1 MRLVRDLVGCT
12 LAVGGALVFTAAS
25 AACAV
30 WIVSGV
36 LLSPRAGRMIW

>member
-12 LAVGGALVFTAAS
+12 LAVGGACVFAAAS

-30 WIVSGV
+30 VIVSGV